1 MQPIGDSSIEIWDIY
16 IITDFYKG
24 KDEMSMIML
33 WKTGFIGNVLNYE
46 NLKGIKK
53 HIIIQLNL
61 LYEYGYFS
69 HLFLN
74 KTQIERKEALCGKS

>member
-24 KDEMSMIML
+24 KDESSVYKDL
-33 WKTGFIGNVLNYE
+33 LHLDFIQHFDNQHTELLND
-46 NLKGIKK
+46 
-53 HIIIQLNL
+53 
-61 LYEYGYFS
+61 YGYFS

>member
-24 KDEMSMIML
+24 KDEMSMTML
-33 WKTGFIGNVLNYE
+33 WETGLIGNILNYE

-53 HIIIQLNL
+53 HIIIQLIL
-61 LYEYGYFS
+61 LHEYAYIS
-69 HLFLN
+69 HLFLSN
-74 KTQIERKEALCGKS
+74 TQIERKEALCGKS